1 MSADS
6 ETASYTSATAFSD
19 NDRQPCP
26 VRRRLHDTRSAD
38 DRFGRLRSPVT
49 NSGGV
54 KSQRA
59 EANRRVGTTVAVANV
74 SQGTLENCLPSS
86 IRRHANRTVVDR
98 SRRNRS
104 SARSGRRSFQRLREV
119 HAGPLFIGVLR
130 HQPATTS
137 VNADTAAAHSACDI
151 GTRTGSTTVIDAV
164 RETCP
169 PRSPLTMNC
178 STTRRPPGYALNG
191 LCPPGSR
198 WARAMSSSPLRT
210 VVPAPAHLRMRG
222 ATTHTGPSITA

>member
-6 ETASYTSATAFSD
+6 ETASYTSTTALSD

-59 EANRRVGTTVAVANV
+59 EANRRVGTTVAVANL
-74 SQGTLENCLPSS
+74 SQGTPENCLPSS

-104 SARSGRRSFQRLREV
+104 FGQRRSQ
-119 HAGPLFIGVLR
+119 AGHVR
-130 HQPATTS
+130 PA
-137 VNADTAAAHSACDI
+137 
-151 GTRTGSTTVIDAV
+151 
-164 RETCP
+164 
-169 PRSPLTMNC
+169 
-178 STTRRPPGYALNG
+178 
-191 LCPPGSR
+191 
-198 WARAMSSSPLRT
+198 
-210 VVPAPAHLRMRG
+210 
-222 ATTHTGPSITA
+222 